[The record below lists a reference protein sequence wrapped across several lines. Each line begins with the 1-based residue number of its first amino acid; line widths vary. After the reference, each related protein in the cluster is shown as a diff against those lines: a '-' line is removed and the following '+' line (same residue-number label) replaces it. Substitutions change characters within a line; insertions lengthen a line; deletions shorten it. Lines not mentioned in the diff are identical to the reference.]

1 MSLTACSATQRH
13 RYTGRSAKNGRPA
26 AGGTG
31 RADGDTGSTVWGGR
45 SADGGAGP
53 AVRDTGSADRSTG

>member
-1 MSLTACSATQRH
+1 MSLTARSATQRH

-26 AGGTG
+26 GRTG